1 MPRGCSRSKTIGEIA
16 QSYDLWCFELTRE
29 QGNTVRTL
37 AKFFPG
43 LTVSA
48 PSYRICQPLSTETDC
63 NDQPH
68 HLGTTAV
75 DFSSNHKSEILK
87 AFLTLSP
94 VWGGGLGIGL
104 WQSGKYSA
112 QLHLHVDGRM
122 GDGRYNRWIET
133 QLSAD
138 KKMLASVIP
147 ADEIVYQRLPDLKI
161 IKREKKPGIWK
172 KTLADAASIYG
183 YTGGADQAIIE
194 QIKGSDRK
202 PAITADS
209 LPLVG
214 GVLGAA
220 LGYQREGGHTG
231 NRDWLKLGLYT
242 GAGIA
247 IGTFIRELKKGVD
260 LWSGGQ

>member
-1 MPRGCSRSKTIGEIA
+1 MLTGCYRGKPLNEVVKD
-16 QSYDLWCFELTRE
+16 YNLNCFNLTKE
-29 QGNTVRTL
+29 QGDIVRTVG
-37 AKFFPG
+37 KFFPG
-43 LTVSA
+43 LTISA
-48 PSYRICQPLSTETDC
+48 PSYWPEGGSIK
-63 NDQPH
+63 DQPH
-68 HLGTTAV
+68 HKGTNKV
-75 DFSSNHKSEILK
+75 DFSAPPEKTSDLLR
-87 AFLTLSP
+87 AFLTLSQ
-94 VWGGGLGIGL
+94 VWGGGLGIALNKPG
-104 WQSGKYSA
+104 QYTAKI
-112 QLHLHVDGRM
+112 HLHVDGRM

-147 ADEIVYQRLPDLKI
+147 ADEIVYQRLPDLKV

-172 KTLADAASIYG
+172 KTLADAAAIYG
-183 YTGGADQAIIE
+183 YTGGADQAIIQ

-231 NRDWLKLGLYT
+231 DRDWLKLGLYT

-260 LWSGGQ
+260 LWAGGQ